1 MYYLYIKSVYKF
13 IINIMVRDQRK
24 YEGFSLI
31 EILVVVALIIILATI
46 TLVAIN
52 PGKNFRDTRN
62 AQRSADVTQILNA
75 VTQYTSEEGNSIAAF
90 GTITNCTLGNSSI
103 GTDGIDLAAVLVDE
117 FIVAIPMDPSV
128 GTEEVTGY
136 EICVTDGGRVQID
149 APNAENEKSISVKR

>member
-1 MYYLYIKSVYKF
+1 MK
-13 IINIMVRDQRK
+13 DRK
-24 YEGFSLI
+24 TYQGFSLI

-90 GTITNCTLGNSSI
+90 GTITNCTVGDSSI
-103 GTDGIDLAAVLVDE
+103 GTEGIDLDAVLVDE

-128 GTEEVTGY
+128 GTDAVTGY
-136 EICVTDGGRVQID
+136 EICVTDGGRVQIS
-149 APNAENEKSISVKR
+149 APHAENEKTISVKR

>member
-1 MYYLYIKSVYKF
+1 MKEQKTY
-13 IINIMVRDQRK
+13 Q
-24 YEGFSLI
+24 GFSLI

-75 VTQYTSEEGNSIAAF
+75 VTQYTSEEGNSIGAF
-90 GTITNCTLGNSSI
+90 GTITNCTVGSSSI
-103 GTDGIDLAAVLVDE
+103 GTSGINLSTILVDE

-136 EICVTDGGRVQID
+136 TICVTDGGRVQID
-149 APNAENEKSISVKR
+149 APNAENAKVITVKR